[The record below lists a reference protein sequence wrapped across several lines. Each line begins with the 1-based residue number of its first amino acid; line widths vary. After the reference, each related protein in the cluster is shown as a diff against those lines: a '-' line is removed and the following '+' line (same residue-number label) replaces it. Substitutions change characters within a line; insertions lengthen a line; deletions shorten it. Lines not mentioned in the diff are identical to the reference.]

1 MLATKNTTDVLDI
14 SAIRACP
21 PMILYLNLLID
32 VIPDL
37 RCGGSRMIRAL
48 IFDWG
53 DTVMRAFPEFSGPMA
68 HWPRVEAVHGIEQTL
83 RAVKQS
89 YRVVLASNAADSGS
103 NLVRDALERA
113 GLEKYFDD
121 VITARDLGAGK
132 PDPVFFRAILRKLD
146 CAPDEVVLVGDH
158 FEADISGAKKAG
170 LWTVW
175 FNPTSKAPPK
185 DGENM
190 ADITIRGYSELENAL
205 MMISSRASRI
215 GH

>member
-1 MLATKNTTDVLDI
+1 
-14 SAIRACP
+14 
-21 PMILYLNLLID
+21 
-32 VIPDL
+32 
-37 RCGGSRMIRAL
+37 MIRAL

-53 DTVMRAFPEFSGPMA
+53 DTVMRVFPEFSGPMA
-68 HWPRVEAVHGIEQTL
+68 HWPRVEAVHGIEL
-83 RAVKQS
+83 ALGAVRQS
-89 YRVVLASNAADSGS
+89 YRVVLASNAADSGP
-103 NLVRDALERA
+103 NLVRDALERV

-121 VITARDLGAGK
+121 VFTARDLGAGK
-132 PDPVFFRAILRKLD
+132 PDPVFFRAVLRKLD

-190 ADITIRGYSELENAL
+190 ADVTIRKYSELENAL

-215 GH
+215 RN